1 MHQITLD
8 LHDNTAMGTTEE
20 LRSQLQSQRA
30 REAELLKELADIQA
44 EIRSTSTNLNHLV
57 QSHATPPIERVP
69 DEILVYILEQATSYR
84 AGVSGRYSPA
94 PADSWTWLGVS
105 RHWHSVISAA
115 PTLWT
120 VINLTMRWTPRML
133 SRQLANSHDMPL
145 DIIFQRK
152 AEAWP
157 RWYNRDIAEAPQR
170 ITSLFAPLSQHSYR
184 WRSLSIREPRTQ
196 VLRWM
201 LTCFE
206 TITYTPVEGL
216 LIECNDQE
224 QLPGLTKEDIP
235 WPVWIN
241 CDTCPQLKRLHL
253 GVCSIPDPLPPIHNL
268 TSLTLIA
275 ETDPTTRPRPLSF
288 KLRDALS
295 SAFKLVSLTLFGSVA
310 RFGDMQLAA
319 NSIPIPTL
327 RELKLYPQDIV
338 IPGLESLIMAIDAP
352 DLDRLEYVCSD
363 GCDILRPAFFMH
375 LGAPKFPSLRCIR
388 LKDCVND
395 RFDPRSFAPAFPML
409 SHAALGKLEVSTL
422 IARSPRPIDG
432 WRELESLTL
441 INLNYTSMNHVS
453 RWLEERNAKGG
464 PTLCVKLEEVAST
477 SDFLESYNVLLRH
490 AVVDL
495 GNVKLEIG
503 KAKFRIT
510 PDFQVEPSEGIG
522 GIVSALGGVQIS
534 ELVPCE
540 DDDGGI
546 CGLLDV

>member
-1 MHQITLD
+1 MHNITLD
-8 LHDNTAMGTTEE
+8 LHGNTAMGTTEE

-44 EIRSTSTNLNHLV
+44 EIRSTNTNLNHLV
-57 QSHATPPIERVP
+57 QSHATPPLERVP

-94 PADSWTWLGVS
+94 PVDSWTWMGVS
-105 RHWHSVISAA
+105 RRWHSVISAA

-120 VINLTMRWTPRML
+120 VINITMKWTPRML
-133 SRQLANSHDMPL
+133 SRQLANSRDMPL

-157 RWYNRDIAEAPQR
+157 RWYDLDIEEAPQR
-170 ITSLFAPLSQHSYR
+170 ITSLFAPLAQHSYR

-201 LTCFE
+201 LACFE
-206 TITYTPVEGL
+206 TITYTPVESL

-224 QLPGLTKEDIP
+224 QLPGLTFREDIP
-235 WPVWIN
+235 WPAWID
-241 CDTCPQLKRLHL
+241 CDTCPQLRHLHL
-253 GVCSIPDPLPPIHNL
+253 GVCSIPDPLPPIHKL
-268 TSLTLIA
+268 TSLTLMA
-275 ETDPTTRPRPLSF
+275 ETHPTTRPLPLSF

-295 SAFKLVSLTLFGSVA
+295 SAFKLVNLTLSGSVA

-327 RELKLYPQDIV
+327 RELKLYPRDIV

-352 DLDRLEYVCSD
+352 DLDQLEYVYSN
-363 GCDILRPAFFMH
+363 GCDILRSAYFMH
-375 LGAPKFPSLRCIR
+375 LGAPKFPSLRGIR
-388 LKDCVND
+388 LKDCANNH
-395 RFDPRSFAPAFPML
+395 FDPMAFGSAFPML
-409 SHAALGKLEVSTL
+409 SHAALGKLEVSTF

-432 WRELESLTL
+432 WHELESLTL
-441 INLNYTSMNHVS
+441 INLNSTSMNHVT

-464 PTLCVKLEEVAST
+464 PMLRVKLEEVAST
-477 SDFLESYNVLLRH
+477 SDFLEFYNVLLRH

-495 GNVKLEIG
+495 GNLKLEIG

-510 PDFQVEPSEGIG
+510 PGFQVVRGTYR
-522 GIVSALGGVQIS
+522 V
-534 ELVPCE
+534 
-540 DDDGGI
+540 
-546 CGLLDV
+546 